1 MATPATQPK
10 TLLKIGVLPKTLL
23 ATLILLTS
31 TLVAACGVAPGDGDH
46 ATPDE
51 DWNEVYEPVTCNP
64 KLLRYPVNGP
74 HNGGYDKNALTYTC
88 HPHPGS
94 SPDGSDF
101 IGGDHYGNDIFAA
114 KGTPLV
120 APVSGTVVTSGT
132 NTVGGLVVK
141 IRDAC
146 GWDYYHAHMNAIEPG
161 IKVGMQISAGTKI
174 GTVGNTG
181 NASGTSPHLHFSI
194 FPAGNYNAGVD
205 PFPYLQAVDATACGP
220 TGCKRHCEGDIIVD
234 ENCGKG
240 NCAAYGSS
248 CVDDAAGVRCVV
260 FYCIDQPTTAHDVCL
275 LDGNRG
281 HCDAKGVHSDLGPC
295 KAGTSCKNGKCVAPG
310 GSGGNSSGGG
320 SSTGGSSSGG
330 NSAGGSSGAASG
342 GEGGDNAGAAGA
354 YAGGAG
360 GEKPWGQAGSASLP
374 LGGQGGASAAPDDVR
389 DEVEGGCTCTLPKR
403 RSSNTGAFALIAM
416 ALGLL
421 RRRRRDAQCD

>member
-1 MATPATQPK
+1 MLERTRRADNLRK
-10 TLLKIGVLPKTLL
+10 
-23 ATLILLTS
+23 LIVTASAGALCAVALGGC
-31 TLVAACGVAPGDGDH
+31 VAASPSDH
-46 ATPDE
+46 AAPDE
-51 DWNEVYEPVTCNP
+51 EWDDSAEPVTCGA

-88 HPHPGS
+88 HPHPGA

-101 IGGDHYGNDIFAA
+101 LAGDHYGNDIFAA

-120 APVSGTVVTSGT
+120 APVTGTVVTSGT

-146 GWDYYHAHMNAIEPG
+146 GWDYYHAHMNVIEPG
-161 IKVGMQISAGTKI
+161 IKVGMHITAGTKI

-205 PFPYLQAVDATACGP
+205 PFPYLQAVDASACGP

-260 FYCIDQPTTAHDVCL
+260 FYCIDQPTKAHDICL

-295 KAGTSCKNGKCVAPG
+295 AAGTTCKDGKCVAPG
-310 GSGGNSSGGG
+310 GTGG
-320 SSTGGSSSGG
+320 SGSGGGSSSGG
-330 NSAGGSSGAASG
+330 ASGATGGATSTGGQSG
-342 GEGGDNAGAAGA
+342 TAGTAGEGSE
-354 YAGGAG
+354 GGAG
-360 GEKPWGQAGSASLP
+360 GDPWGQAGSASLP
-374 LGGQGGASAAPDDVR
+374 MGGQGGSQAAPVDVR
-389 DEVEGGCTCTLPKR
+389 DEVEGGCTCGVPRQTSGSGGVL
-403 RSSNTGAFALIAM
+403 ALAAL
-416 ALGLL
+416 ALGASW
-421 RRRRRDAQCD
+421 RRRRHFVSTR